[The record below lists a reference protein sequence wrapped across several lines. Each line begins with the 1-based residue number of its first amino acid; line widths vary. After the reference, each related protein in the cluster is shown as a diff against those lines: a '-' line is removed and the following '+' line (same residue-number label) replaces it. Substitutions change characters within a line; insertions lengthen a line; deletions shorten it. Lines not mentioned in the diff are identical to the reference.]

1 MNEMIEERFSE
12 NNDNDNEIDLR
23 FLFNSISRNKIFIS
37 TFSGIFF
44 VLFCIYGLLQKRV
57 YEGQFQIV
65 LDNKKESL
73 NNRFLGSS
81 GVSDLVNFDLGGSS
95 AKSLNTEV
103 GILNSQSVLMPV
115 FEYVLDAK
123 RKKDKNIKMIFS
135 EWKED
140 NLKIKLLKGT
150 SILEI
155 KYKDID
161 KKLINNV
168 LEKIGETYQIYS
180 GLSEK
185 KSNKLQKEYL
195 ISQINLYKKNSKDS
209 INKLQTFAIDKDLE
223 IGGIGS
229 NFANC
234 VQSTKENN
242 ENKGFYLDKNISIER
257 LRIKASNEIRNIDL
271 QIKKIENLGNNIDE
285 VQYIFAIVP
294 ELYPDGTPKEV
305 IDIEKAFLNQKS
317 RYTNKD
323 PNLKLIMNKRKVLV
337 EILQRKT
344 IGYLKAK
351 RLLNEAVMEAATR
364 PKETL
369 LKYKELTRNAINNER
384 ILIQL
389 ESQLKSVELTEAKL
403 KEPWR
408 LISKPTTNDIPIY
421 PQKKIIAFIGLILGF
436 LFSSLIAIYKEKK
449 SGKIYEEEQL
459 EKILNSKVIEKF
471 STKKEEFLLTSK
483 SILLEEIIKINQLQ
497 NVVFISSPDV
507 ELEDAEK
514 LLNKFSDEYKFKIVD
529 KFSKLKADDLVICL
543 AELGKVRFSQLNLIN
558 SRLKSFNKN
567 IFGIILLIR

>member
-1 MNEMIEERFSE
+1 MSEMIEERFSE
-12 NNDNDNEIDLR
+12 NNDNEIDLR
-23 FLFNSISRNKIFIS
+23 FLFNSISRNKKFIS
-37 TFSGIFF
+37 IFSGIFF
-44 VLFCIYGLLQKRV
+44 ILFCIYGLLQKRV

-65 LDNKKESL
+65 LDVKKESL
-73 NNRFLGSS
+73 NNKLLGSS
-81 GVSDLVNFDLGGSS
+81 GVSDLVNSQLGVELGGSS

-115 FEYVLDAK
+115 FEYVLDVK
-123 RKKDKNIKMIFS
+123 RKKKKNIKMIFS
-135 EWKED
+135 KWKED

-155 KYKDID
+155 KYKDVD
-161 KKLINNV
+161 KKLINIV

-180 GLSEK
+180 GLSDKE
-185 KSNKLQKEYL
+185 SNKLQKEYL
-195 ISQINLYKKNSKDS
+195 ISQINLYKKNSRDS
-209 INKLQTFAIDKDLE
+209 INKLQSFAIDKDLQ
-223 IGGIGS
+223 IGEIGS
-229 NFANC
+229 NFANYS
-234 VQSTKENN
+234 QNTKEI
-242 ENKGFYLDKNISIER
+242 KGSYLDTNISIER

-285 VQYIFAIVP
+285 LQYIFAIVP
-294 ELYPDGTPKEV
+294 ELYPEGTPKEV

-323 PNLKLIMNKRKVLV
+323 PNLKLILNKRKVLV

-389 ESQLKSVELTEAKL
+389 ESQLKNVELIEAKFN
-403 KEPWR
+403 EPWR

-421 PQKKIIAFIGLILGF
+421 PQKKIIAFIGLTLGF

-471 STKKEEFLLTSK
+471 SSKTEEFLLTSK
-483 SILLEEIIKINQLQ
+483 SILIEEIIKTNQLQ
-497 NVVFISSPDV
+497 NVVFITSPDV

-514 LLNKFSDEYKFKIVD
+514 LLKNFNDEYKFKITD
-529 KFSKLKADDLVICL
+529 KFSKLKEDDLVL
-543 AELGKVRFSQLNLIN
+543 LLTELGKVRFSQLNLIN

-567 IFGIILLIR
+567 IFGIILLTS